1 MAEKHFLEQIKYT
14 KEFIIPYLKAHIS
27 PLRNMNVLEIGCAEA
42 GLLSVFSELECK
54 TTGIELS
61 PHRAQFA
68 REKNINSKIVEG
80 DITSDEI
87 VPLINDKFDLIIMRE
102 VIEHLHK
109 KEDAFRNINNLLNK
123 DGYLFIS
130 FPPRYSPFAGHQQIG
145 RTKLSKIP
153 YLHLLPR
160 NVLNSLS
167 KKMNERED
175 FVDEI
180 KLNFETGMVIS
191 RFEKIISTYNFKIV
205 KKDLYFFRPI
215 YSQRYGLPI
224 VKVPAIPLIKESIS
238 FGYEILLKK
247 S

>member
-14 KEFIIPYLKAHIS
+14 KEFIIPYLKEHIS
-27 PLRNMNVLEIGCAEA
+27 PLKNMNILEIGCAEA
-42 GLLSVFSELECK
+42 GLLSVFNELECK

-61 PHRAQFA
+61 PYRAQFA
-68 REKNINSKIVEG
+68 RDKNQNSKIIEG
-80 DITSDEI
+80 DITSEEI

-102 VIEHLHK
+102 VIEHLHR
-109 KEDAFRNINNLLNK
+109 KENALANINKLLNK

-153 YLHLLPR
+153 YLHLLPKSL
-160 NVLNSLS
+160 LNKLT

-180 KLNFETGMVIS
+180 KLNYSTGMAIN
-191 RFEKIISTYNFKIV
+191 RFEKLVTPFNYKII
-205 KKDLYFFRPI
+205 KKDLYLFRPI
-215 YSQRYGLPI
+215 YSQRYGVPI
-224 VKVPAIPLIKESIS
+224 VKIPGIPVIKEAIS

>member
-14 KEFIIPYLKAHIS
+14 KEFIIPYLKEHIS
-27 PLRNMNVLEIGCAEA
+27 PLENMNVLEIGCAEA
-42 GLLSVFSELECK
+42 GLLSVFNEMECK
-54 TTGIELS
+54 TTGIEIS

-68 REKNINSKIVEG
+68 REKNVKSKIIEG
-80 DITSDEI
+80 DITNNEI
-87 VPLINDKFDLIIMRE
+87 VSIINNKFDLIIMRE
-102 VIEHLHK
+102 VIEHIHN
-109 KEDAFRNINNLLNK
+109 KENALANIEKLLNK

-153 YLHLLPR
+153 YLHLLHVKALKYFTKR
-160 NVLNSLS
+160 
-167 KKMNERED
+167 MNERDD
-175 FVDEI
+175 FVEEI
-180 KLNFETGMVIS
+180 KLNFATGMAIK
-191 RFEKIISTYNFKIV
+191 RFEKLITPFNYKVI
-205 KKDLYFFRPI
+205 KKDLYLFRPI

-224 VKVPAIPLIKESIS
+224 VKVPEIPLIKETIS

>member
-14 KEFIIPYLKAHIS
+14 KEFIIPYLKEHIS
-27 PLRNMNVLEIGCAEA
+27 PLKNMNVLEIGCAEA
-42 GLLSVFSELECK
+42 GLLFVFDELECK
-54 TTGIELS
+54 TTGIEIS

-68 REKNINSKIVEG
+68 IDNNKNSKIIEG
-80 DITSDEI
+80 DITSEEI
-87 VPLINDKFDLIIMRE
+87 VPRINDKYDLIIMRE

-109 KEDAFRNINNLLNK
+109 KENALANISKLLKK

-153 YLHLLPR
+153 YLHLLPVR
-160 NVLNSLS
+160 ILNLLM

-180 KLNFETGMVIS
+180 KLNYSTGMSIAK
-191 RFEKIISTYNFKIV
+191 FEKIISPFGYKIIQ
-205 KKDLYFFRPI
+205 KDLYLFRPI
-215 YSQRYGLPI
+215 YAQRYGLRI
-224 VKVPAIPLIKESIS
+224 VKVPRIPIIREAIS
-238 FGYEILLKK
+238 FGYEILFKK